1 MLIFDDLRERIIN
14 ACKAIAPD
22 LGAKDLEADRTG
34 HADFSLKLFRLS
46 GKKDVQ
52 QLKKDLLSALQK
64 EKYVSSAIL
73 EGNYLNI
80 NIRERTYLDIMDTSI
95 KEKGIFPDI
104 FQDPERVLVEH
115 TSTNPTGPIHIGR
128 TRNSIVGDSLSRILK
143 RYGYRVSTQ
152 YFVNDTGKQVIGLYL
167 GYLTSENK
175 SMEIENLLAGYR
187 RIYKEIEEDKS
198 RERDIE
204 ALIKKY
210 ESGEESVVRQVREIC
225 TVMLKGIISSLA
237 RIGIKID
244 DYVWESGFLKSQEMD
259 SVMSSLAESIQTEE
273 GAQYIELKNGSKVFL
288 RRADGTSLYT
298 LRDLAYHKFKSLNY
312 DWLIDVLGEDHKD
325 YSRSLNEILTEKVNL
340 RAVVSFVFYSFI
352 SLDTGKMSTRSG
364 NVVTLDELIE
374 KAEENAM
381 EIVKAKRPDL
391 SADGLGKIAR
401 AVAVSAIRFQI
412 AKISLGK
419 ELVFKWSEALNLEG
433 DSAPYIMYSY
443 ARTTKIQKEARSTGE
458 ISDKYDQYERSLLR
472 MLYLYP
478 YSLQAAKDGLRVD
491 PIASYILELVRSFN
505 DFYNNCR
512 VVGSGN
518 DESKRARIV
527 SIYRNVLQDACSLL
541 GITLLDEM

>member
-1 MLIFDDLRERIIN
+1 MLLFEDIKDSIIRTCRN
-14 ACKAIAPD
+14 QSLD
-22 LGAKDLEADRTG
+22 VSAKDLDTDRTG
-34 HADFSLKLFRLS
+34 HADFSLKLFRFS
-46 GKKDVQ
+46 GRPGFEKLMQTVLDQ
-52 QLKKDLLSALQK
+52 MSK
-64 EKYVSSAIL
+64 EKYVSSVSL
-73 EGNYLNI
+73 DGKYLNI
-80 NIRERTYLDIMDTSI
+80 KVKEQSYLDIMDTSL
-95 KEKGIFPDI
+95 KEKGVFPDT
-104 FQDPERVLVEH
+104 FQDPERVLLEH

-128 TRNSIVGDSLSRILK
+128 TRNSIVGDSLARILR

-152 YFVNDTGKQVIGLYL
+152 YFVNDTGKQVMGLYL
-167 GYLTSENK
+167 GYLQSHDRK
-175 SMEIENLLAGYR
+175 VDIQHLLEGYR
-187 RIYKEIEEDKS
+187 KVYREIEENKTK
-198 RERDIE
+198 EKEIE

-210 ESGEESVVRQVREIC
+210 ETGEPTVVREVREIC
-225 TVMLKGIISSLA
+225 TVMLRGIITSLS

-259 SVMSSLAESIQTEE
+259 DVLSSLSDNIKTEND
-273 GAQYIELKNGSKVFL
+273 AQFIELRNGSKVFL

-312 DWLIDVLGEDHKD
+312 DWLIDVLGEDHRD
-325 YSRSLNEILTEKVNL
+325 YARSLNEILQDMVSL
-340 RAVVSFVFYSFI
+340 RSKISFVFYSFI
-352 SLDTGKMSTRSG
+352 SLDSGKMSTRSG

-374 KAEENAM
+374 KAEQNAL
-381 EIVKAKRPDL
+381 EIVKSKRPDL
-391 SADGLGKIAR
+391 PEDGQRKIAN

-412 AKISLGK
+412 AKINLGK

-443 ARTTKIQKEARSTGE
+443 ARTTKIMKEANTSGE
-458 ISDKYDQYERSLLR
+458 TSNVFDQYERSLLR

-491 PIASYILELVRSFN
+491 PIASYALELVRSFN

-512 VVGSGN
+512 VVGSG
-518 DESKRARIV
+518 EHEVKRAKIV
-527 SIYRNVLQDACSLL
+527 NIYRHVLQDACNLL

>member
-1 MLIFDDLRERIIN
+1 MLLFDDIRESIIQT
-14 ACKAIAPD
+14 CKTIVPD
-22 LGAKDLEADRTG
+22 LSGKDLEIDRSG
-34 HADFSLKLFRLS
+34 HADFSLKLFRFS
-46 GKKDVQ
+46 GRKDFP
-52 QLKKDLLSALQK
+52 QLKNNILSALQK
-64 EKYVSSAIL
+64 EKHISSASL

-80 NIRERTYLDIMDTSI
+80 NIKERTYLDIMDTSI

-167 GYLTSENK
+167 GYLSSENK
-175 SMEIENLLAGYR
+175 SMEIENLLSGYR

-198 RERDIE
+198 REKDIE

-210 ESGEESVVRQVREIC
+210 ESGEEAVVRQVREIC
-225 TVMLKGIISSLA
+225 TVMLNGIISSLA

-259 SVMSSLAESIQTEE
+259 SIMSSLAESIQTEE
-273 GAQYIELKNGSKVFL
+273 GAQYIELKNGTKVFL

-325 YSRSLNEILTEKVNL
+325 YSRSLNEILTEKVDL

-381 EIVKAKRPDL
+381 GIVKAKRPDL
-391 SADGLGKIAR
+391 SAEGLGKIAQ

-443 ARTTKIQKEARSTGE
+443 ARTTKIQKEALSNGE
-458 ISDKYDQYERSLLR
+458 ITDKYDQYERSLLR

-491 PIASYILELVRSFN
+491 PIASYVLELVRSFN

-512 VVGSGN
+512 VIGSGEH
-518 DESKRARIV
+518 ESKRARIV
-527 SIYRNVLQDACSLL
+527 SIYRNVLQDACGLL

>member
-1 MLIFDDLRERIIN
+1 MLLFDDVRESIIRV
-14 ACKAIAPD
+14 CRKIVPD
-22 LGAKDLEADRTG
+22 VGSKDLDTDRTG

-46 GKKDVQ
+46 GKPDFD
-52 QLKKDLLSALQK
+52 QLKENIVITLRN
-64 EKYVSSAIL
+64 EIYVDSVTV

-80 NIRERTYLDIMDTSI
+80 KVKDLSYLDIMDTSI
-95 KEKGIFPDI
+95 KEKGVFPDT
-104 FQDPERVLVEH
+104 FQDPERVLLEH

-128 TRNSIVGDSLSRILK
+128 SRNSIVGDSLSRVLK

-152 YFVNDTGKQVIGLYL
+152 YFVNDTGKQVMGLYL
-167 GYLTSENK
+167 GYRK
-175 SMEIENLLAGYR
+175 SKERIVDIPHLLEGYR
-187 RIYKEIEEDKS
+187 NVYREIEEDKGK
-198 RERDIE
+198 EKEIE

-210 ESGEESVVRQVREIC
+210 ESGDPAVVREVREIC

-244 DYVWESGFLKSQEMD
+244 DYVWESGFLKSEEMND
-259 SVMSSLAESIQTEE
+259 VLSALSERIKTEND
-273 GAQYIELKNGSKVFL
+273 AQFIELSNGSKVFL

-312 DWLIDVLGEDHKD
+312 DWLIDVLGEDHRD
-325 YSRSLNEILTEKVNL
+325 YAKSLNEILQEMVNL
-340 RAVVSFVFYSFI
+340 RSKISFVFYSFI
-352 SLDTGKMSTRSG
+352 SLDSGKMSTRSG

-374 KAEENAM
+374 KAEQNAL
-381 EIVKAKRPDL
+381 EIVKSKRPDL
-391 SADGLGKIAR
+391 PDDDLHKIAS

-443 ARTTKIQKEARSTGE
+443 ARTTKILKEARVDGNMSTVF
-458 ISDKYDQYERSLLR
+458 DKYESSLIR
-472 MLYLYP
+472 KLYLYP

-491 PIASYILELVRSFN
+491 PIASYVLELVRSFN

-512 VVGSGN
+512 VVGSG
-518 DESKRARIV
+518 EHEVKRAKIV
-527 SIYRNVLQDACSLL
+527 SIYRHVLKDASYLL

>member
-1 MLIFDDLRERIIN
+1 MLLFDDVRESIIR
-14 ACKAIAPD
+14 ACRKVVPD
-22 LGAKDLEADRTG
+22 VSSKDLDTDRTG

-46 GKKDVQ
+46 GKPDFD
-52 QLKKDLLSALQK
+52 QLKESIVTILRS
-64 EKYVSSAIL
+64 ESYVDSVAV
-73 EGNYLNI
+73 EGKYLNI
-80 NIRERTYLDIMDTSI
+80 KVKDLSYLNIMDTSI
-95 KEKGIFPDI
+95 KDKGVFPDT
-104 FQDPERVLVEH
+104 FQDPERVLLEH

-128 TRNSIVGDSLSRILK
+128 SRNSIVGDSLSRVLR

-152 YFVNDTGKQVIGLYL
+152 YFVNDTGKQVMGLYL
-167 GYLTSENK
+167 GYRESK
-175 SMEIENLLAGYR
+175 DRIVDIPHLLDGYR
-187 RIYKEIEEDKS
+187 KVYRKIEEDKGKE
-198 RERDIE
+198 REIE

-210 ESGEESVVRQVREIC
+210 ESGDPAVVREVREIC
-225 TVMLKGIISSLA
+225 TVMLKGIISSLS

-244 DYVWESGFLKSQEMD
+244 DYVWESGFLKSEEMND
-259 SVMSSLAESIQTEE
+259 VLSALSDRIKTEND
-273 GAQYIELKNGSKVFL
+273 AQYIELSNGSKVFL

-312 DWLIDVLGEDHKD
+312 DWLIDVLGEDHRD
-325 YSRSLNEILTEKVNL
+325 YAKSLNEILEEMVNL
-340 RAVVSFVFYSFI
+340 RSKVSFVFYSFI
-352 SLDTGKMSTRSG
+352 SLDSGKMSTRSG

-374 KAEENAM
+374 KAEQNAL
-381 EIVKAKRPDL
+381 EIVKSKRPDL
-391 SADGLGKIAR
+391 PDDDQHKIAG

-443 ARTTKIQKEARSTGE
+443 ARTTKILKEARNDGKINTVF
-458 ISDKYDQYERSLLR
+458 DKYESSLVR

-491 PIASYILELVRSFN
+491 PIASYVLELVRSFN

-512 VVGSGN
+512 VVGSG
-518 DESKRARIV
+518 EHEVKRAKIV
-527 SIYRNVLQDACSLL
+527 NIYRHVLKDACYLL